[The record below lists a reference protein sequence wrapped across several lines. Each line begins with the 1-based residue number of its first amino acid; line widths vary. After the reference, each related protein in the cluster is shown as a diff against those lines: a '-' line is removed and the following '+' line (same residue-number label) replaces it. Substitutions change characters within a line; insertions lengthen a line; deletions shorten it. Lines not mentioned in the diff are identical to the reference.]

1 MSVKVRTTV
10 CGAVI
15 AAVGI
20 AAALPASAATPQP
33 RATLDAAP
41 SWTAKATAG
50 SDASASQQL
59 RMSVTLKLR
68 NQAGAEALA
77 RAVSTPGSASYR
89 KFVSADAWRSQ
100 YAPTDATV
108 SSVESWLRANGFT
121 IGAVPAN
128 HRTVAFTGTVAQAEK
143 AFGTTLRTFVK
154 DGASVIAPT
163 SATTIPS
170 SVAGAV
176 AGVSGLDTSLRAHP
190 NNVGGPAYRA
200 RGAVSAAAT
209 PADDLPAPPLV
220 FLNAPPCSTY
230 YGEKKATGVPQVAG
244 LHPLTDVVC
253 GYKPGQ
259 LRSAYTTA
267 GALSQGLDGRGAT
280 VAIVDAYAS
289 PTIFNDASTYAARND
304 AQHPLRD
311 YQFSQNLPASYNNTE
326 LCDAAGWYGEESLDV
341 EAVHAMAPAASILYV
356 GGASCFDNDLNAA
369 VNTIVDNQL
378 AQVISNSYGEP
389 DSDENL
395 AGLQAVY
402 QIGLQAAAEGISLMF
417 SSGDSGDDIAAT
429 GMRQTDSSASNPLV
443 TAVGGTALAIG
454 QDGSTLWTQGW
465 GTGTSSLVNGAW
477 SPLPPTFQ
485 SGGGGGESN
494 VWGQPWYQ
502 KGVVPNAMAKQTD
515 SGQKGR
521 AVPDVSMVGDNATG
535 FLIGQSQTFPNG
547 QVKYSEYRLGGTSL
561 SSPLYAGFTALMDQ
575 AIGGSLGFLN
585 PLLYGLFYNSPAM
598 LDVNHGRRVT
608 DAVVRTNY
616 LDTSDPTSGT
626 ARFLRTHNQ
635 TGTIYTRKGYDDVT
649 GVGSPIGDVTLA
661 FLQSQR

>member
-1 MSVKVRTTV
+1 MSVKIRTTV

-41 SWTAKATAG
+41 TWTAKASAG
-50 SDASASQQL
+50 ADASASQVL

-77 RAVSTPGSASYR
+77 QAVSTPGNKSYR
-89 KFVSADAWRSQ
+89 KFVSAAAWRSQ
-100 YAPTDATV
+100 FAPTDATV
-108 SSVESWLRANGFT
+108 ASVKSWLSANGFT

-128 HRTVAFTGTVAQAEK
+128 HRTVAFTGTVAQAER
-143 AFGTTLRTFVK
+143 AFGTSLKTFVK
-154 DGASVIAPT
+154 DGATVVAPT
-163 SATTIPS
+163 SAT
-170 SVAGAV
+170 SVPTSIAGAV
-176 AGVSGLDTSLRAHP
+176 AGVTGLDTSLRATP
-190 NNVGGPAYRA
+190 NNTGGPAYKST
-200 RGAVSAAAT
+200 GAASAKAT

-230 YGEKKATGVPQVAG
+230 YGEKLATGVPQVQG
-244 LHPLTDVVC
+244 LNPLTDVVC

-259 LRSAYTTA
+259 LRSAYKTD
-267 GALSQGLDGRGAT
+267 GFLGQGLDGRGAT
-280 VAIVDAYAS
+280 VANVDAYAS

-304 AQHPLRD
+304 PQHPLRD
-311 YQFSQNLPASYNNTE
+311 YQFSQNLPATYNNTE

-341 EAVHAMAPAASILYV
+341 EAVHAMAPAAGILYV

-369 VNTIVDNQL
+369 VNTVVDNQL
-378 AQVISNSYGEP
+378 AQIISNSYGEP
-389 DSDENL
+389 DSDENA
-395 AGLQAVY
+395 AGLQDVY

-417 SSGDSGDDIAAT
+417 SSGDSGDDITAT
-429 GMRQTDSSASNPLV
+429 GIRQTDSSASNPLV

-454 QDGSTLWTQGW
+454 ADGQTMWTQGW
-465 GTGTSSLVNGAW
+465 GTRSAPLVNGQW
-477 SPLPPTFQ
+477 QLPTTFN

-494 VWGQPWYQ
+494 IWAQPFYQ
-502 KGVVPNAMAKQTD
+502 KGVVPNAMAKQTA
-515 SGQKGR
+515 SGKKGR

-547 QVKYSEYRLGGTSL
+547 KVKYSEYRLGGTSL
-561 SSPLYAGFTALMDQ
+561 SSPLYAGFTALEDQ

-598 LDVNHGRRVT
+598 LDVNHGRQVT

-616 LDTSDPTSGT
+616 TNTSDPTSAT
-626 ARFLRTHNQ
+626 VRFLRTHND

-661 FLQSQR
+661 FLESQR

>member
-1 MSVKVRTTV
+1 MSVKIRTTV

-41 SWTAKATAG
+41 TWTAKASAG
-50 SDASASQQL
+50 ADASAGQVL

-77 RAVSTPGSASYR
+77 QAVSTPGNKSYR
-89 KFVSADAWRSQ
+89 KFVSAAAWRSQ
-100 YAPTDATV
+100 FAPTDATV
-108 SSVESWLRANGFT
+108 TSVKSWLSANGFT
-121 IGAVPAN
+121 IGDVPAN

-143 AFGTTLRTFVK
+143 AFGTSLKTFVK
-154 DGASVIAPT
+154 DGATVVAPT
-163 SATTIPS
+163 SAT
-170 SVAGAV
+170 SVPTSIAGAV
-176 AGVSGLDTSLRAHP
+176 AGVTGLDTSLRATP
-190 NNVGGPAYRA
+190 NNTGGPAYKST
-200 RGAVSAAAT
+200 GAASAKAT

-230 YGEKKATGVPQVAG
+230 YGEKLATGVPQVQG
-244 LHPLTDVVC
+244 LNPLTDVVC

-259 LRSAYTTA
+259 LRSAYKTD
-267 GALSQGLDGRGAT
+267 GFLGQGLDGRGAT

-341 EAVHAMAPAASILYV
+341 EAVHAMAPAAGILYV

-369 VNTIVDNQL
+369 VNTVVDNQL
-378 AQVISNSYGEP
+378 AQIISNSYGEP
-389 DSDENL
+389 DSDENA
-395 AGLQAVY
+395 AGLQDVY

-417 SSGDSGDDIAAT
+417 SSGDSSDDVAT
-429 GMRQTDSSASNPLV
+429 TGIRQTDSSASNPLV

-454 QDGSTLWTQGW
+454 ADGQTMWTQGW
-465 GTGTSSLVNGAW
+465 GTRSAPLVNGQW
-477 SPLPPTFQ
+477 QLPTTFN

-494 VWGQPWYQ
+494 IWAQPFYQ
-502 KGVVPNAMAKQTD
+502 KGVVPNAMAKQTA
-515 SGQKGR
+515 SGKKGR

-561 SSPLYAGFTALMDQ
+561 SSPLYAGFTALEDQ

-598 LDVNHGRRVT
+598 LDVNHGRKVT

-616 LDTSDPTSGT
+616 TNTSDPTSAT
-626 ARFLRTHNQ
+626 VRFLRTHND

-661 FLQSQR
+661 FLESQR

>member
-1 MSVKVRTTV
+1 MSLKIRTTV

-41 SWTAKATAG
+41 TWTAKASAG
-50 SDASASQQL
+50 ADASASQQL

-77 RAVSTPGSASYR
+77 QAVSTPGNKSYR
-89 KFVSADAWRSQ
+89 KFVSAAAWRSQ
-100 YAPTDATV
+100 FAPTDATV
-108 SSVESWLRANGFT
+108 NSVKSWLSSNGFT
-121 IGAVPAN
+121 IGDIPAN

-143 AFGTTLRTFVK
+143 AFGTSIKSFVK
-154 DGASVIAPT
+154 DGVSVVAPT
-163 SATTIPS
+163 SATSIPS
-170 SVAGAV
+170 TIAGAV
-176 AGVSGLDTSLRAHP
+176 AGVTGLDTSLRATP
-190 NNVGGPAYRA
+190 DNTGGPTFKAK
-200 RGAVSAAAT
+200 GAASAQAT

-230 YGEKKATGVPQVAG
+230 YGEKLATGVPQVKG
-244 LHPLTDVVC
+244 LNPLTDVVC

-259 LRSAYTTA
+259 LRSAYTTDGFLA
-267 GALSQGLDGRGAT
+267 QGLDGRGAT

-311 YQFSQNLPASYNNTE
+311 YQFSQNLPATFSNTE

-341 EAVHAMAPAASILYV
+341 EAVHAMAPAAGILYV

-369 VNTIVDNQL
+369 VNTVVDNQL
-378 AQVISNSYGEP
+378 AQIISNSYGES
-389 DSDENL
+389 DSDENA
-395 AGLQAVY
+395 AGLQDVY

-417 SSGDSGDDIAAT
+417 SSGDGGDEINNT
-429 GMRQTDSSASNPLV
+429 GIRQTDSSASNPLV
-443 TAVGGTALAIG
+443 TAVGGTSLAIG
-454 QDGSTLWTQGW
+454 ADGSTTWTQGW
-465 GTGTSSLVNGAW
+465 GTRSAPLVNGKW
-477 SPLPPTFQ
+477 QLPTTFN

-494 VWGQPWYQ
+494 IWAQPFYQ
-502 KGVVPNAMAKQTD
+502 KGVVPNAMAKQTA
-515 SGQKGR
+515 SGKKGR

-561 SSPLYAGFTALMDQ
+561 SSPLYAGFTALEDQ

-598 LDVNHGRRVT
+598 LDVNHGRKVT

-616 LDTSDPTSGT
+616 TDTSDPTSGT
-626 ARFLRTHNQ
+626 VRFLRTHND

-661 FLQSQR
+661 FLESQR

>member
-1 MSVKVRTTV
+1 MSVTARTTV

-20 AAALPASAATPQP
+20 AAALPASAATAQP

-41 SWTAKATAG
+41 SWTAKAAASG
-50 SDASASQQL
+50 DASSSQQL
-59 RMSVTLKLR
+59 RLSVTLKMR

-77 RAVSTPGSASYR
+77 QAVSDPKGKSYR
-89 KFVSADAWRSQ
+89 KFISAAAWRSQ
-100 YAPTDATV
+100 FAPTDQTVATV
-108 SSVESWLRANGFT
+108 KSWLSANGFT
-121 IGAVPAN
+121 IGDIPAN
-128 HRTVAFTGTVAQAEK
+128 HRTIAFTGSVAQAEK
-143 AFGTTLRTFVK
+143 AFGTTLKTFVK
-154 DGASVIAPT
+154 GGATVTAPT
-163 SATTIPS
+163 SATSIPS
-170 SVAGAV
+170 SIAASVV
-176 AGVSGLDTSLRAHP
+176 GVTGLDTSLRAVP
-190 NNVGGPAYRA
+190 DNTGGPSYKAA
-200 RGAVSAAAT
+200 GAASAKVQ

-230 YGEKKATGVPQVAG
+230 YGEKKATGVPQIKG
-244 LHPLTDVVC
+244 INPLVDVVC

-304 AQHPLRD
+304 PQHPLRD

-326 LCDAAGWYGEESLDV
+326 LCDASGWYGEESLDV
-341 EAVHAMAPAASILYV
+341 EAVHAMAPAAGILYV
-356 GGASCFDNDLNAA
+356 GASSCFDNDLNAA
-369 VNTIVDNQL
+369 VNTVIDNQL
-378 AQVISNSYGEP
+378 AQIISNSYGEP
-389 DSDENL
+389 DSDENA
-395 AGLQAVY
+395 AGLQDVY

-417 SSGDSGDDIAAT
+417 SSGDGSDEVANT
-429 GMRQTDSSASNPLV
+429 GIRQTDSSASNPLV
-443 TAVGGTALAIG
+443 TAVGGTSLAIG
-454 QDGSTLWTQGW
+454 QDGSAMWTQGW
-465 GTGTSSLVNGAW
+465 GTHNANLVNGKW
-477 SPLPPTFQ
+477 QLPTTFN
-485 SGGGGGESN
+485 SGGGGGESDL
-494 VWGQPWYQ
+494 WAQPWYQ
-502 KGVVPNAMAKQTD
+502 KGVVPNALAKQTA
-515 SGQKGR
+515 SGKKGR

-561 SSPLYAGFTALMDQ
+561 SSPLYAGFTALEDQ

-598 LDVNHGRRVT
+598 LDVNHGRKVT

-616 LDTSDPTSGT
+616 TDTSDPTSGT
-626 ARFLRTHNQ
+626 VTLLRTIND
-635 TGTIYTRKGYDDVT
+635 TNSIYTRKGYDDVT

-661 FLQSQR
+661 FLESQR

>member
-1 MSVKVRTTV
+1 MSVKIRTTV

-41 SWTAKATAG
+41 TWTAKASAG
-50 SDASASQQL
+50 ADASASQQL

-77 RAVSTPGSASYR
+77 QAVSTPGNKSYR
-89 KFVSADAWRSQ
+89 KFVSAAAWRSQ
-100 YAPTDATV
+100 FAPTDATV
-108 SSVESWLRANGFT
+108 SSVKSWLSSNGFT
-121 IGAVPAN
+121 IGDIPAN

-143 AFGTTLRTFVK
+143 AFGTSIKSFVK
-154 DGASVIAPT
+154 DGVSVVAPT
-163 SATTIPS
+163 SATSVPS
-170 SVAGAV
+170 SIAGAV
-176 AGVSGLDTSLRAHP
+176 TGVSGLDTSMRATP
-190 NNVGGPAYRA
+190 DNTGGPAFKA
-200 RGAVSAAAT
+200 KGAASAKAT

-220 FLNAPPCSTY
+220 FLNAPPCSNY
-230 YGEKKATGVPQVAG
+230 FGEKLATGVPQVSG
-244 LHPLTDVVC
+244 LNPLTDVVC

-259 LRSAYTTA
+259 LRSAYKTDGFLA
-267 GALSQGLDGRGAT
+267 QGLDGRGAT

-341 EAVHAMAPAASILYV
+341 ESVHAMAPAAGILYV

-369 VNTIVDNQL
+369 VNTVVDNQL
-378 AQVISNSYGEP
+378 AQIISNSYGEP
-389 DSDENL
+389 DSDENA
-395 AGLQAVY
+395 AGLQDVY

-417 SSGDSGDDIAAT
+417 SSGDSSDDVAT
-429 GMRQTDSSASNPLV
+429 TGIRQTDSSASNPLV
-443 TAVGGTALAIG
+443 TAVGGTSLAIG
-454 QDGSTLWTQGW
+454 QDGQALWTQGW
-465 GTGTSSLVNGAW
+465 GTHNANLVNGKW
-477 SPLPPTFQ
+477 QLPATFN

-494 VWGQPWYQ
+494 VWGQPFYQ
-502 KGVVPNAMAKQTD
+502 KGVVPNAMAKQTA
-515 SGQKGR
+515 SGKKGR

-561 SSPLYAGFTALMDQ
+561 SSPLYAGFTALEDQ

-598 LDVNHGRRVT
+598 LDVNHGRKVT

-616 LDTSDPTSGT
+616 TVTSDPTSAT
-626 ARFLRTHNQ
+626 VRLLRTIND
-635 TGTIYTRKGYDDVT
+635 TNSIYTRKGYDDVT

-661 FLQSQR
+661 FLESQR